1 MLTTVP
7 RTRQTLLFSA
17 TFYDDRGLLPGNPA
31 PASGAARRGR
41 GKSLTGAI
49 GLAACGMTNQV
60 PERNDA
66 EGNT

>member
-1 MLTTVP
+1 VLTTVP

-17 TFYDDRGLLPGNPA
+17 TFYDDRGLLPGNA
-31 PASGAARRGR
+31 AGAAGRGR
-41 GKSLTGAI
+41 GKSLTSAI